1 MSNKHLPDLYPCS
14 GCGACCRRVNKGIKN
29 IGMNNT
35 DKNNLLYFPYKWD
48 ESGRCEMLTED
59 NKCSIYEDRPL
70 VCNVDKLLSLIE
82 IPKEQFYEINVSSCN
97 EMMDEDELPIKY
109 RIKS

>member
-1 MSNKHLPDLYPCS
+1 
-14 GCGACCRRVNKGIKN
+14 
-29 IGMNNT
+29 MNNT
-35 DKNNLLYFPYKWD
+35 DKDNLLYFPYKWD

-82 IPKEQFYEINVSSCN
+82 IPKEQFYEINVASCN
-97 EMMDEDELPIKY
+97 KMMDEDELPIKY
-109 RIKS
+109 RIKL